1 MTIGVDPEGLV
12 QIVEAASLNQQQK
25 SDMQQ
30 LMESGVFLPAVD
42 AGRKVKTSIRV
53 LLANEGCTQTPRPP
67 DGETTWLPVK
77 ICPRGDTTLDQE
89 VYVGGFL
96 Q

>member
-67 DGETTWLPVK
+67 DGETTWAS
-77 ICPRGDTTLDQE
+77 R
-89 VYVGGFL
+89 
-96 Q
+96 